1 MSKKVNSL
9 CIGDES
15 VMASVS
21 AKNIGV
27 VTESTLNMSLQESN
41 TSRSCYASVWDIGQ
55 IRQYLSQECTKIP
68 YTNSFLFGCPGD
80 LTRMLQLKDI
90 NPNLNLM
97 EHYLTEDLK
106 VNFTVNDGKLNVIK

>member
-1 MSKKVNSL
+1 MTANMLKLNDAKTEYLLIGSKQPVNNVSEKVNSL

-41 TSRSCYASVWDIGQ
+41 TCRSCYAS
-55 IRQYLSQECTKIP
+55 L
-68 YTNSFLFGCPGD
+68 
-80 LTRMLQLKDI
+80 
-90 NPNLNLM
+90 
-97 EHYLTEDLK
+97 
-106 VNFTVNDGKLNVIK
+106 